1 MNSNLRKSG
10 KILHELMDVL
20 FLLIHKYSNI
30 LCLCVGVWI
39 NYSKN
44 KTLGGDIFQRILVL
58 DKCFNYHLKNIYDCL
73 SLTIHDR
80 LKLY

>member
-1 MNSNLRKSG
+1 MGKKKFPHYLIEFKSG

-44 KTLGGDIFQRILVL
+44 ETLV
-58 DKCFNYHLKNIYDCL
+58 C
-73 SLTIHDR
+73 R
-80 LKLY
+80 LKL